1 MCEPD
6 DPPTQHGLVVEH
18 DIAVPVRDGL
28 ELRANLFLPGV
39 EGPFPTIATMGP
51 YPKDIHFRDWDAV
64 GVYPLLEE
72 HGEYMHWE
80 TVNPEWWVEHGYC
93 VLRIDSRGTGAS
105 PGVPFP
111 LGKQEMAD
119 FYDAIEWAASQDFS
133 DGAIAVVGI
142 SYFAMS
148 AWRIAAERPPHLSAI
163 IAWEGVV
170 DLYRDRSRHGGILC
184 NTFAEMMTQKTR
196 PHQNTEVAGDPESA
210 AEAIAT
216 SRLPPELLMPELG
229 APHPDLGAIE
239 VPLLSVANWGGVG
252 MHLRGNIEGY
262 LGAGSVH
269 KRLRIHVG
277 DHVRPFYTLE
287 GRLEQKRFLDHWLK
301 GLDTGLATEPPIRM
315 AIRGPAGDF
324 AWRDEHEWPLA
335 RTIWTPYFADATM
348 GSMGPEKARFQSSAS
363 YDAGTAT
370 RASVGFSVEFGERTE
385 VTGPIALRAWVSAEQ
400 GDADLIVVLR
410 HLDQHAAEIEYPAAV
425 DPWIGAG
432 YGWLRL
438 SHRDLDSNRSL
449 PYRPYHRHTE
459 LNTPMPN
466 EVVLAEV
473 EILPTCLVFEPGHSR
488 VLEIG
493 SQDDPRMHPFTH
505 NDPTDRHQTGRVTI
519 HTGGTFDTHLLVPV
533 IPGR

>member
-1 MCEPD
+1 
-6 DPPTQHGLVVEH
+6 
-18 DIAVPVRDGL
+18 
-28 ELRANLFLPGV
+28 
-39 EGPFPTIATMGP
+39 MGP

-111 LGKQEMAD
+111 LGQQEMAD

-184 NTFAEMMTQKTR
+184 NTFAEMMTQKTG

-210 AEAIAT
+210 AEAIAA

-239 VPLLSVANWGGVG
+239 VPL
-252 MHLRGNIEGY
+252 H
-262 LGAGSVH
+262 
-269 KRLRIHVG
+269 
-277 DHVRPFYTLE
+277 
-287 GRLEQKRFLDHWLK
+287 
-301 GLDTGLATEPPIRM
+301 
-315 AIRGPAGDF
+315 
-324 AWRDEHEWPLA
+324 
-335 RTIWTPYFADATM
+335 
-348 GSMGPEKARFQSSAS
+348 
-363 YDAGTAT
+363 
-370 RASVGFSVEFGERTE
+370 
-385 VTGPIALRAWVSAEQ
+385 
-400 GDADLIVVLR
+400 
-410 HLDQHAAEIEYPAAV
+410 PAAV

-438 SHRDLDSNRSL
+438 SHRDLDSDRSL
-449 PYRPYHRHTE
+449 PYRPYHRHIE

-473 EILPTCLVFEPGHSR
+473 EILPTCLVFEPGHSL